1 MKQIHLTNDTTDRV
15 TSAAT
20 IGCFDGV
27 HRGHQYLIGQLKQ
40 AAQQRGLPTTVVTFD
55 RPPRLL
61 FQPDWQPQLLST
73 ADEQQQHLATTG
85 IDRMVVLHFDRQMAA
100 LSAHDF
106 MQRVLKEQLG
116 VELLLTGYDNR
127 FGHDRTEGFDDYRR
141 YGQQLGIDLVL
152 GQPLVAEGETVSS
165 TLVRRY
171 LSEGNVERAN
181 QLLGYRYTLQGT
193 IVAGEHIGHRLGFPT
208 ANLQLSVP
216 EKMLPQA
223 GAYAVRVAT
232 AESHAPT
239 FTGMMNIGHR
249 PTFDGHHQT
258 IEIHILD
265 FSGDLYGQTLSVEL
279 VALLRPEQRFANE
292 ADLKAQL
299 QADAEQARTLIQTL
313 I

>member
-1 MKQIHLTNDTTDRV
+1 M
-15 TSAAT
+15 
-20 IGCFDGV
+20 
-27 HRGHQYLIGQLKQ
+27 
-40 AAQQRGLPTTVVTFD
+40 
-55 RPPRLL
+55 
-61 FQPDWQPQLLST
+61 
-73 ADEQQQHLATTG
+73 
-85 IDRMVVLHFDRQMAA
+85 
-100 LSAHDF
+100 
-106 MQRVLKEQLG
+106 
-116 VELLLTGYDNR
+116 LLTGYNNR

-249 PTFDGHHQT
+249 PTFDGPHPGPSKSISST
-258 IEIHILD
+258 
-265 FSGDLYGQTLSVEL
+265 SPGDLYGQTLSVEL
-279 VALLRPEQRFANE
+279 VARLRPEQRFANE
-292 ADLKAQL
+292 ADLTAQL
-299 QADAEQARTLIQTL
+299 QADAEQARNWIQTL